1 MENNPESPS
10 AQSNAFTAKFTGEG
24 LELFLILLANAILTF
39 LTLGIYAAWGK
50 VRILQFFYSNTEF
63 SGQPFRFTGTG
74 KELFFGYLKAILIII
89 GFYTLYSLL
98 VYLVLQISPTLVPLM
113 LVAFYVFIIYALHF
127 AIYSS
132 LRYRF
137 SRTTYREIRFGLA
150 GKPVDFANDAF
161 KNFFL
166 SIITLGI
173 WTPFYMHRKF
183 SYIYN
188 RLHYGNMKFEYVG
201 DEREFFKIAIVGFLL
216 TLVTFGIYY
225 FWWYPQMYNYY
236 IRHLKIGE
244 GQFST
249 EIEPGEFFGL
259 IFTNLLL
266 TIFTLGLGF
275 AWIQVR
281 TARFFIERFELA
293 GDFDLDSV
301 VQKVQEDVDATG
313 EGLADA
319 FDMDIGL
326 GI

>member
-1 MENNPESPS
+1 MENKTESLSAPS
-10 AQSNAFTAKFTGEG
+10 KTYAAKFTGEG
-24 LELFLILLANAILTF
+24 LELFLILLANVILTF

-98 VYLVLQISPTLVPLM
+98 VYLVLQISPTLMPLM
-113 LVAFYVFIIYALHF
+113 LVALYVFVIYALHF

-161 KNFFL
+161 KNFLL
-166 SIITLGI
+166 SVITLGI

-201 DEREFFKIAIVGFLL
+201 DEKEFFKIAIVGFLL

-244 GQFST
+244 GQFRT

-259 IFTNLLL
+259 LFTNLLL

-275 AWIQVR
+275 AWVQVR
-281 TARFFIERFELA
+281 TAKFFIERFELA

-301 VQKVQEDVDATG
+301 VQKVHEDAGATG
-313 EGLADA
+313 EGFADA
-319 FDMDIGL
+319 FDLDIGL